1 MLRHVIWEI
10 SDQTFFNLQGGI
22 MFKRANYVTTLIF
35 CSVLLIHCIAAEADF
50 LENWES
56 SSVGSYTPSASIGGT
71 MGTWYLED
79 TCSEFPECSPTPH
92 RGEII
97 PGKMLKLTSAE
108 SDTDC
113 ADNIYAYIY
122 SLSVPITA
130 NTVISFDE
138 IGELINP
145 QKGWSSCNTPPCGDA
160 VYLWL
165 EDNNG
170 NALAY
175 VFQRASNLS
184 PNTNFPTY
192 RDVFLDPD
200 AGVYQRNLFD
210 DFSAIPAFNP
220 QGATVSFILFEISE
234 HGWAAID
241 NIHIRQL
248 NLPSKAI
255 VTAPLNGALNRSI
268 NTATSWSNGGGA
280 TSYDVYFGTDSI
292 PDDTE
297 FQSNQAGTSYNP
309 GTLSYSTTYYW
320 RIDAKNTDGTTTGD
334 VWSFTTEAAPEY
346 PDLTISD
353 ITPSSQ
359 NVFTNQNITITVETA
374 NQGDADAVYQFDTT
388 LYISDVP
395 SPDWDSFGDS
405 AEAGEQDYNF
415 LSAGSSH
422 SADISFTAPAVA
434 GTYYLRAKADDFD
447 GIDESDEN
455 NNWSLVVTITV
466 GDASYADLTISDITP
481 VSQNVLANQNVTVT
495 VETANQGNADAAD
508 QFDTT
513 LYISDIP
520 SPDWDSFDD
529 SAEAGEQDYDS
540 LSAGSS
546 HSADIS
552 FIAPAVAGTYY
563 LRAKAD
569 DFDGIDE
576 SDENNNWG
584 PVITLH
590 VAPTYTI
597 SGTVTDKYTSEPL
610 ASIHIGAWNEDF
622 EIWRGTH
629 TDEAGHYEITNVP
642 PGEVGVST
650 WVPESSPYARMGAW
664 LYLSDDVSGV
674 DIALPPGANLNGR
687 VIDAETAEG
696 IANVEVGCWNE
707 QYSIWTSTF
716 SDPDGSFAFTNLPP
730 GISDVEIIADV
741 ATGYAQVEDV
751 DIYIGE
757 GQQISD
763 KFIGIYR
770 GALVS
775 GYVKYPD
782 GSPVVD
788 MECFADSRINSGYV
802 ETDIDGFYQMILP
815 PGLYGIGGD
824 ELADDHDIGM
834 VKQSLTITDNQ
845 IGQNVPL
852 PDLVAYDDAWGHEI
866 SGTIHNPGGFEHR
879 GVFSILAFEA
889 GQQIDPTSDEWYS
902 LCIVHQLS
910 DIPQAGPFTMDG
922 LPPGTYDLYL
932 ILAHE
937 TVDEIE
943 CDTVVDSALGVST
956 GTTNVDFWYNSEGL
970 TVAGRILNQRNEPLL
985 FADCVLR
992 DESGDIAGV
1001 GETDQDGLFKFYNFK
1016 PGHYDVTALKNR
1028 YEHGTFAVD
1037 IHGPAGHWKLD
1048 DNADTSTVVDSS
1060 GEGNDGMVVNDE
1072 SNYSSDQHNASGKIN
1087 GAFDFDG
1094 SSDLIDCGSDPSL
1107 QFERTDSFSFSFWI
1121 NINDLTPST
1130 VKDIICHETN
1140 GTGYRIVQS
1149 WYGGDTKIGF
1159 ILENTSNYLAVE
1171 TKNGIGPGWH
1181 HVVIIYAGTS
1191 TPGGIVVYVDNQVF
1205 GLSMINSNLTSTTS
1219 ATANFY
1225 IGAYRSMSSNFFNGS
1240 LDNVMVFKH
1249 LLSEREISNLYADN
1263 DPSEDV
1269 IIDIGDFE
1277 ISHRHE
1283 KEGPDLNGDGLVD
1296 FADFSEIG
1304 LNWMNSGSFGADFD
1318 QDGDVDAADLSR
1330 FIEFWLYEAMW
1341 NVNE

>member
-1 MLRHVIWEI
+1 MQRHVVWEI
-10 SDQTFFNLQGGI
+10 LDQTFFNLQGGI

-220 QGATVSFILFEISE
+220 QGATVSFVLFEISE

-248 NLPSKAI
+248 NLPSKVI
-255 VTAPLNGALNRSI
+255 VTAPLNGAVNRSI
-268 NTATSWSNGGGA
+268 NTATSWSDGGGA

-297 FQSNQAGTSYNP
+297 YQSNQAGTSYNP
-309 GTLSYSTTYYW
+309 GTLSYSTIYYW

-346 PDLTISD
+346 PDLTVSD

-359 NVFTNQNITITVETA
+359 NVFT
-374 NQGDADAVYQFDTT
+374 
-388 LYISDVP
+388 
-395 SPDWDSFGDS
+395 
-405 AEAGEQDYNF
+405 
-415 LSAGSSH
+415 
-422 SADISFTAPAVA
+422 
-434 GTYYLRAKADDFD
+434 
-447 GIDESDEN
+447 
-455 NNWSLVVTITV
+455 
-466 GDASYADLTISDITP
+466 
-481 VSQNVLANQNVTVT
+481 NQNVTVT
-495 VETANQGNADAAD
+495 VETANQGNADAAY

-513 LYISDIP
+513 LYISEIP

-529 SAEAGEQDYDS
+529 SAEAGEQDYDF

-552 FIAPAVAGTYY
+552 FIAPAAPGTYY

-584 PVITLH
+584 LVITLH
-590 VAPTYTI
+590 VTPTYTI

-610 ASIHIGAWNEDF
+610 AGIDIGAWNDDLR
-622 EIWRGTH
+622 IWRGTH

-696 IANVEVGCWNE
+696 IAGVEVGCWNE
-707 QYSIWTSTF
+707 RYSIWTSLF

-730 GISDVEIIADV
+730 GIFDIEIYADV
-741 ATGYAQVEDV
+741 ATGYAQIEDI

-845 IGQNVPL
+845 IGQNVQV
-852 PDLVAYDDAWGHEI
+852 PDLIAYDDAWGHEI

-910 DIPQAGPFTMDG
+910 DILQAGPFTMDG

-932 ILAHE
+932 ILEYE
-937 TVDEIE
+937 TIDEIE
-943 CDTVVDSALGVST
+943 CDTVVDSALGIST
-956 GTTNVDFWYNSEGL
+956 GTTNVDFWYDSEGL

-985 FADCVLR
+985 FADCVLL

-1001 GETDQDGLFKFYNFK
+1001 GETDQDGLFEFYNFK

-1028 YEHGTFAVD
+1028 YEHGTFSVD

-1072 SNYSSDQHNASGKIN
+1072 NNYSSDQHNASGKIN

-1094 SSDLIDCGSDPSL
+1094 SSDSIDCGSDPSL
-1107 QFERTDSFSFSFWI
+1107 QFERTDKFSFAFWVKM
-1121 NINDLTPST
+1121 NNLTPST
-1130 VKDIICHETN
+1130 TQDIISRSATTS
-1140 GTGYRIVQS
+1140 TGYRLVQS
-1149 WYGGDTKIGF
+1149 VATGGTEIGLV
-1159 ILENTSNYLAVE
+1159 LETTLTAIVVE
-1171 TKNGIGPGWH
+1171 TDAGIGSGWH
-1181 HVVIIYAGTS
+1181 HVAVTYDGSVQASGVTI
-1191 TPGGIVVYVDNQVF
+1191 YVDGVAVNTHTNNDN
-1205 GLSMINSNLTSTTS
+1205 LSESIFVP
-1219 ATANFY
+1219 ANFY
-1225 IGAYRSMSSNFFNGS
+1225 IGKHRTGGYVFDGS
-1240 LDNVMVFKH
+1240 LDNVMVFRR
-1249 LLSEREISNLYADN
+1249 LLSESEVSGLYADN
-1263 DPSEDV
+1263 NPSEYA
-1269 IIDIGDFE
+1269 IMDIGDFE
-1277 ISHRHE
+1277 ISHRYE

-1341 NVNE
+1341 NVNG